1 MITIRQFKKADA
13 QAVALLIPQLTKNIL
28 EPENLVKRLESM
40 ASSDHYQYYIAEL
53 NGQIVGLAGL
63 AWYPIP
69 SKGLIGWIEEVVV
82 DSSFRGQ
89 GIGRALMENLLK
101 SAEEK
106 KIKQIKL
113 TTGTLVARGLYAKLG
128 FAKKD
133 QDYLV
138 KNLG

>member
-1 MITIRQFKKADA
+1 
-13 QAVALLIPQLTKNIL
+13 
-28 EPENLVKRLESM
+28 
-40 ASSDHYQYYIAEL
+40 
-53 NGQIVGLAGL
+53 
-63 AWYPIP
+63 
-69 SKGLIGWIEEVVV
+69 VV
-82 DSSFRGQ
+82 DEQVRGQ

-113 TTGTLVARGLYAKLG
+113 TTGTAAARGLYAKLG
-128 FAKKD
+128 FVKKD